1 MINLIRK
8 RKRKRKNKERKH
20 FLQEKGPEAFRPTI
34 ENRRY
39 LDTLYNKSTFIN
51 RAISFYILLINKP
64 IQILKELKRQHPR
77 KYKFVGR
84 KKFE

>member
-34 ENRRY
+34 ENKRY
-39 LDTLYNKSTFIN
+39 LDGLYNKSSFIN
-51 RAISFYILLINKP
+51 RSISFYILLINKP
-64 IQILKELKRQHPR
+64 IQILKELKMRSP
-77 KYKFVGR
+77 KLYKFVGR